1 MAGFSFSRERL
12 FSSGFEQFLQRRGSS
27 ARHAGFDDC
36 LESLCPEKTSS
47 DHKKSSEVKDFR
59 FTVVGHSD
67 WRICGRVRGLAV
79 ADVDY
84 DAKPERRDMAL
95 STLPAPFSADK
106 RFYNRFSGIGAG
118 RPDFF
123 DTICREIG
131 EATEFL
137 FAAEKL
143 AIV

>member
-1 MAGFSFSRERL
+1 M
-12 FSSGFEQFLQRRGSS
+12 
-27 ARHAGFDDC
+27 
-36 LESLCPEKTSS
+36 
-47 DHKKSSEVKDFR
+47 
-59 FTVVGHSD
+59 
-67 WRICGRVRGLAV
+67 RGLAV

-95 STLPAPFSADK
+95 STLLAPFSADK
-106 RFYNRFSGIGAG
+106 RFYHRFSGIGAG